1 MEGWDVQFQVDT
13 WIATFSP
20 KWQTDSV
27 QEGLFSETKQPSYE
41 PDDSIEKISWNYF
54 DFLNNILQILLLNS
68 RAISHFH
75 NGHLLRQLNGHPICL
90 WSYWTPSIPLF
101 PFQEKVL
108 SFFGNT
114 IQIRKLDLIHIFK
127 SYCLFFCKKKLSLPL
142 RYKFS
147 KALNTSCQT
156 WVWSFIVI

>member
-1 MEGWDVQFQVDT
+1 M
-13 WIATFSP
+13 SNP
-20 KWQTDSV
+20 KLNCDFLSKMADRQWTGRAIFWN
-27 QEGLFSETKQPSYE
+27 QEPSYE
-41 PDDSIEKISWNYF
+41 PDDSIENIFWNYF
-54 DFLNNILQILLLNS
+54 DFFNNILQILLLNS

-108 SFFGNT
+108 SFFKNT
-114 IQIRKLDLIHIFK
+114 ILIRKLDLIHIFK

-147 KALNTSCQT
+147 KALNTSC
-156 WVWSFIVI
+156 

>member
-1 MEGWDVQFQVDT
+1 MTSPIRESINSSRRNTPGRFFSDT
-13 WIATFSP
+13 LKMLCQIPSWIATFSP
-20 KWQTDSV
+20 KWQTDSE

-127 SYCLFFCKKKLSLPL
+127 SYCLFFCEKKPL
-142 RYKFS
+142 F
-147 KALNTSCQT
+147 AT
-156 WVWSFIVI
+156 

>member
-1 MEGWDVQFQVDT
+1 MADGQWTGRAIF
-13 WIATFSP
+13 WN
-20 KWQTDSV
+20 
-27 QEGLFSETKQPSYE
+27 QEPSYE
-41 PDDSIEKISWNYF
+41 PDDSIENIFWNYF
-54 DFLNNILQILLLNS
+54 DFFNNILQILLLNS

-127 SYCLFFCKKKLSLPL
+127 SYCLFFCEKNLSLLL